1 MNGKKL
7 NKILIL
13 SVWEDIWALKDGCG
27 VPDELLFMGGLAE
40 NGVEIHYMRPR
51 PAESRQGNELDNIHE
66 YNYPNLFRKL
76 SALPG
81 PLSRLILC
89 FILPGLLYS
98 RVRSIAQE
106 IRPDI
111 ILGFSHHSIQP
122 VSKAGRELNIPT
134 AVKLFGV
141 MHLGREDENIFNYY
155 YHNFDQ
161 INSLRFPVDHY
172 LVLNDGTMGKKALMG
187 REIPESRITFL
198 QNGMNLEWADRE
210 VDKSRVRKSFGLPG
224 DRVLIITLSRFVK
237 SKRIDNLIKAVA
249 QLDRKTLEMISLVIA
264 GDGPRRKYLQR
275 LNKSCGL
282 DGKTIF
288 TGSIPYENVPDIFKS
303 CDIFVGTNQLSNM
316 TMPPCE
322 ALLCGLPVVAYDVAG
337 TGEVVRDGETG
348 LLVEDGNISQLARK
362 IELLVNDSSLREN
375 ISRNAVRFSRE
386 YFLDWEDRI
395 RQELGTLNNI
405 IGGNR
410 D

>member
-13 SVWEDIWALKDGCG
+13 SVWEDIWALEDGCG
-27 VPDELLFMGGLAE
+27 VPDELLFMRGLAE
-40 NGVEIHYMRPR
+40 NGIEIHYMRPR
-51 PAESRQGNELDNIHE
+51 PAESRPGNDLDNIHE
-66 YNYPNLFRKL
+66 YNYPNIFRKL

-81 PLSRLILC
+81 PLSRLVLC
-89 FILPGLLYS
+89 FVLPGLLYN
-98 RVRSIAQE
+98 RIRGIAEE
-106 IRPDI
+106 IKPDI

-122 VSKAGRELNIPT
+122 VSKVGRELNIPT

-141 MHLGREDENIFNYY
+141 MHLGREDENIFDYY

-172 LVLNDGTMGKKALMG
+172 LVLNDGTMGKKALMA

-198 QNGMNLEWADRE
+198 QNGMNLEWAERE
-210 VDKSRVRKSFGLPG
+210 VDRIKTRKSFGLPR

-237 SKRIDNLIKAVA
+237 SKRIDHLIRAVS
-249 QLDRKTLEMISLVIA
+249 QLDREALEMISLVIA
-264 GDGPRRKYLQR
+264 GDGPRRKYLHR
-275 LNKSCGL
+275 LSRSCGL
-282 DGKTIF
+282 EGKTIF
-288 TGSIPYENVPDIFKS
+288 TGSIPYEDVPDIFKS

-337 TGEVVRDGETG
+337 TAEVVRDGETG
-348 LLVEDGNISQLARK
+348 LLAENGNIDELARR
-362 IELLVNDSSLREN
+362 IGLLVKDSSLREK
-375 ISRNAVRFSRE
+375 ISGNASRFSRK
-386 YFLDWEDRI
+386 YFLDWEERI
-395 RQELGTLNNI
+395 RQELETLNNI

-410 D
+410 E